1 MRNHTFNTLQ
11 HWKQRPIQLYP
22 TPKFLFNVAKLS
34 NPQNA
39 LHFPQDPSTA
49 SFHTH
54 PDHDRW
60 QPFSKKTSVGC
71 GGCTTFLWGKQ
82 RLCQRHKSCH
92 AFHVR
97 IGLLPLTYKFQKK
110 GVSLNPL
117 HSHCQL
123 ANLVTI
129 VTLRPEPG
137 LLWPCERP
145 PQGSWEHAASSKWWN
160 LGHAPLLVK
169 HMIIC
174 NISYQYSVYK
184 VSEIS

>member
-1 MRNHTFNTLQ
+1 MHCISLKIQERPVSTPTLTTTADSPSPKTQ
-11 HWKQRPIQLYP
+11 VSAVEDVPPSCGESNGFAKDTRAAMHFMWGLGYFHWHIY
-22 TPKFLFNVAKLS
+22 
-34 NPQNA
+34 
-39 LHFPQDPSTA
+39 
-49 SFHTH
+49 
-54 PDHDRW
+54 
-60 QPFSKKTSVGC
+60 
-71 GGCTTFLWGKQ
+71 
-82 RLCQRHKSCH
+82 
-92 AFHVR
+92 
-97 IGLLPLTYKFQKK
+97 IYKFQKKLK

-145 PQGSWEHAASSKWWN
+145 PQGSWEHGASSKWWN

-174 NISYQYSVYK
+174 NISYQYQYSVYK